1 MMNDFQ
7 EKFSFKPTKL
17 QFREISLET
26 PGYFSYDNGSGTC
39 ESTET
44 MDAMIENIL
53 DMEELIK
60 KNFLM
65 TIESPEK
72 VKEFYDNN
80 PVQATVREELQGAR
94 IEIDDLKRD
103 NQQLKQSKFGH
114 MGESEQNSEQNKEAK
129 LKKALDDLEFA
140 KYQISEKDKV
150 IESLRTEKLQLKRG
164 LKDFE
169 EKANK
174 YENNYIPKLKETKKF

>member
-1 MMNDFQ
+1 
-7 EKFSFKPTKL
+7 
-17 QFREISLET
+17 
-26 PGYFSYDNGSGTC
+26 
-39 ESTET
+39 

-103 NQQLKQSKFGH
+103 NQQLK
-114 MGESEQNSEQNKEAK
+114 
-129 LKKALDDLEFA
+129 
-140 KYQISEKDKV
+140 
-150 IESLRTEKLQLKRG
+150 
-164 LKDFE
+164 
-169 EKANK
+169 
-174 YENNYIPKLKETKKF
+174 